1 MNKVICDICGT
12 SYSDT
17 ATQCPICGCVRPAET
32 VAVEDASQENSGYT
46 YVKGGRFSKANVRK
60 RNKGITV
67 SAVTIQKKNEQAD
80 NREEKA
86 PVNNK
91 KLGLIIVLICLLLVV
106 ISMFI
111 YIGITMANNNGG
123 GASNAG
129 QEETKIPCTSLNVL
143 PLDISMTKAGE
154 VYKLEVTSAPA
165 DTTDTLSFSE
175 NSGGKVVT
183 VDQNGNVTCVGNGK
197 AVITVICGDQKKEC
211 RVTCVIEESADP
223 TEPTEPQIIVRFFSY
238 NAEFTFKNQRVTLYA
253 TGDVTAQE
261 LTWVSEDPSVATV
274 DNDGIVYA
282 VSNGETDV
290 HAKYNGQILA
300 TCHVKC
306 EFKDLEVDNTQEGG
320 ETEPLTE
327 FYFGSIYGELKP
339 EGTDLYGT
347 SLKIGDE
354 IQFGLIHKTDRS
366 KSVYFKWERVNPD
379 DPDQSVVTSEDGL
392 YIIRKDMPNIS
403 GSYCLFKA
411 TYEGKEYFLKV
422 RYLA

>member
-32 VAVEDASQENSGYT
+32 VAVEDVSQENSGYT

-80 NREEKA
+80 NREEKV

-123 GASNAG
+123 ASNAG
-129 QEETKIPCTSLNVL
+129 QEETKIPCTSLNLL

-165 DTTDTLSFSE
+165 DTTDVLSFSE

-223 TEPTEPQIIVRFFSY
+223 TEPTEPQVIVRFFSY
-238 NAEFTFKNQRVTLYA
+238 NAEFTFENQRVTLYA

-354 IQFGLIHKTDRS
+354 IQFGLIHKNDRS

-379 DPDQSVVTSEDGL
+379 DPDQSVVTSEDML